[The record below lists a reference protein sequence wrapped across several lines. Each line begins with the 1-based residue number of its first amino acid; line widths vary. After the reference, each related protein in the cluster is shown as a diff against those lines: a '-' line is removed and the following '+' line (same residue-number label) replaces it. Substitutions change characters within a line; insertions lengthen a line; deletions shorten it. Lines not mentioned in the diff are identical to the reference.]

1 MFHAHVVLQ
10 SMLQRQTA
18 WRKNIYIIQLNAAIQ
33 IFSFILS
40 MLIDE
45 YQRSILSQYLFDFS
59 PLTEVKM
66 HFDLATITT

>member
-1 MFHAHVVLQ
+1 MAKYAPETD
-10 SMLQRQTA
+10 SMA
-18 WRKNIYIIQLNAAIQ
+18 KKYIIQLNAAIQ